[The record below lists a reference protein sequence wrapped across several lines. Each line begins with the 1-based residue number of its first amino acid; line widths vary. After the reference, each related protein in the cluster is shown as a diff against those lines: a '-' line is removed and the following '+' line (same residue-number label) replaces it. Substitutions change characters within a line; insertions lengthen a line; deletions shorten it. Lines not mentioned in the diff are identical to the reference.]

1 MKNKIMKKNVATL
14 LTVLLAGPLALAQS
28 RMSYDI
34 SGSSGTRDGESYS
47 EIHLGLNYFANEYFN
62 WRNSLFTQF
71 GTEIKTVYGI
81 DSAALFNYDL
91 YSSSRTLGVEFFA
104 GPGLRFAT
112 EKSNAVFGK
121 AGVTFGLGGLRIG
134 GGVQA
139 FQYFEERTDKNDVVL
154 GKNETQYFI
163 TLSGGGSF

>member
-1 MKNKIMKKNVATL
+1 MKNSIL
-14 LTVLLAGPLALAQS
+14 LFVVCFFVSLSSFAQN
-28 RMSYDI
+28 RFTYDL

-47 EIHLGLNYFANEYFN
+47 EIHLGLNYYATNWLN

-71 GTEIKTVYGI
+71 GTEIKTVYGL

-91 YSSSRTLGVEFFA
+91 YTQNRAFGVEFFA
-104 GPGLRFAT
+104 GPGLRVAT

-121 AGVTFGLGGLRIG
+121 AGITFGLGGLRIG

-139 FQYFEERTDKNDVVL
+139 FHYLEDRTDKNDFVL
-154 GKNETQYFI
+154 GKDEVQYFI